1 VERRKTGG
9 IQTKDLLPA
18 GGDIVKIGGFQSV
31 SLSDF
36 PGTTTAIVFTQGCNF
51 RCPFC
56 HNADLLDINVPSS
69 MLPTTE
75 KILDSLKS
83 RRKVLEGLVI
93 TGGEPTIQPDLFS
106 FIIKVRNIG
115 YKIKLD
121 TNGSRP
127 EMIDALIRKNV
138 LDYIAMDIK
147 APLQKYNQLAG
158 VQVATKDILKSIA
171 IISKSNLTAE
181 FRTTYVQTLLTQ
193 ADIESIRSLIPKD
206 SMYKVQRFI
215 SKNAREPT
223 LREINDFGQSNTD
236 FHGSNLPKSSST
248 YIY

>member
-1 VERRKTGG
+1 
-9 IQTKDLLPA
+9 
-18 GGDIVKIGGFQSV
+18 VKIGGFQSV

-36 PGTTTAIVFTQGCNF
+36 PGTTAAIVFTQGCNF

-56 HNADLLDINVPSS
+56 HNADLLDIDVPCSKL
-69 MLPTTE
+69 MCAE

-83 RRKVLEGLVI
+83 RRKVLDGLVI
-93 TGGEPTIQPDLFS
+93 TGGEPTIQQDLLS
-106 FIIKVRNIG
+106 FISEARNVG

-127 EMIDALIRKNV
+127 EVIDALIRKDV

-158 VQVATKDILKSIA
+158 VQVVTDDILKSIA
-171 IISKSNLTAE
+171 IISKSNVTAE
-181 FRTTYVQTLLTQ
+181 FRTTYVQALLTQ
-193 ADIESIRSLIPKD
+193 ADIESIRSSIPKD
-206 SMYKVQRFI
+206 SLYKVQRFV

-223 LREINDFGQSNTD
+223 LREINGFGESNTD
-236 FHGSNLPKSSST
+236 FNSSNLSKSSST